1 MSTTNNNNN
10 SNNNLTT
17 ASGSSTNP
25 PQPLITSPQVR
36 SRSRRE
42 SLNAKP
48 IASSFKNDWDTIT
61 EAESDKA
68 PLISSNIELEP
79 LIIMPNESESKQNAT
94 GNANSGGKDTKLS
107 FEMEELQP
115 SETIE
120 SINSPNSK
128 GKKLRKIKIN
138 DRRNTLNKIKFVKY

>member
-1 MSTTNNNNN
+1 MSTNNNN
-10 SNNNLTT
+10 SNNNLNTPS
-17 ASGSSTNP
+17 ASTSNP

-68 PLISSNIELEP
+68 PLIASNIELEP
-79 LIIMPNESESKQNAT
+79 LIIMPNESESKQIVASNS
-94 GNANSGGKDTKLS
+94 NSGGKDTKLS

-115 SETIE
+115 
-120 SINSPNSK
+120 
-128 GKKLRKIKIN
+128 
-138 DRRNTLNKIKFVKY
+138 